1 MNPKTTKIAKK
12 RYINLRRGAYETIEQ
27 QECKKLQR
35 TMHPTGAS
43 QMQSNIEVR
52 RCRVS
57 VLNKNTK
64 RQGYG
69 LRLEFIFE
77 N

>member
-27 QECKKLQR
+27 HECKELQR

-57 VLNKNTK
+57 VLNIYIYIYIYIYPPHLVQ
-64 RQGYG
+64 R
-69 LRLEFIFE
+69 
-77 N
+77 